1 MTTTPTVP
9 PPPPPMAPPPQPVPA
24 VTPPPQKS
32 SGCLK
37 WSLIGCGIVIVLG
50 VAFCAVVAIF
60 IFGAIKR
67 SDVYKGAL
75 ERAQNDPRVIAALGT
90 PIEAGWVVSGSVH
103 VDNRE
108 GNAEINFPISG
119 PKGKAKVHA
128 IATIDEGKWKYET
141 LTVQPEGGGGVID
154 LNTSP

>member
-1 MTTTPTVP
+1 MTTTPT
-9 PPPPPMAPPPQPVPA
+9 APPPVPA

-37 WSLIGCGIVIVLG
+37 WALIGCGVLIALFA
-50 VAFCAVVAIF
+50 AFCAVIVF
-60 IFGAIKR
+60 VVFGAIKR

-75 ERAQNDPRVIAALGT
+75 HRAQSDPRVIAVLGE
-90 PIEAGWVVSGSVH
+90 PIEAGFIVSGNVH
-103 VDNRE
+103 VDTNG

-128 IATIDEGKWKYET
+128 VATLENGQWKYET
-141 LTVQPEGGGGVID
+141 LTVTPENGAMID
-154 LNTSP
+154 LNTPP